1 MSFAA
6 QTHPKNRQPAAP
18 EYANIKVSV
27 GGAKMC
33 PQPAELVLA
42 PLQLKPKRRRVEWI
56 IEGLLPEFSIRAYCR
71 LCLGSGSTTRAVRA
85 PGTRRRASDFSHDDV
100 GGGDDPDGP
109 PPLAAVPEIQTPNA
123 VAAAMGE
130 VRP

>member
-1 MSFAA
+1 MAFAA
-6 QTHPKNRQPAAP
+6 QTQPAAP

-42 PLQLKPKRRRVEWI
+42 PIRLKPRRRWVEWVLD
-56 IEGLLPEFSIRAYCR
+56 GLLPEFSIRAYCR

-85 PGTRRRASDFSHDDV
+85 PGTRRRGADAHDD
-100 GGGDDPDGP
+100 GSGGDDPDGP
-109 PPLAAVPEIQTPNA
+109 SNTLIATA
-123 VAAAMGE
+123 VAWADRGGS
-130 VRP
+130 R